1 MLKITLRIVAGLF
14 ALVVICITGFML
26 MFTASKLDVT
36 NVAVGDLPPASPPA
50 GMSISVMPT
59 GSMESRAALAFRGG
73 SWNDIRKFSMTAFF
87 VRHPK
92 GDLLIDTGFGKNVD
106 NHIKMLPSIMQN
118 LTTYTKG
125 TSAAEQMRASGS
137 DPTKLAGVI
146 LTHAHWDHVSG
157 LDEFAGVPV
166 LVDAAETE
174 LIGQKTFKTELL
186 NSFANL
192 NYKQYEF
199 EGGPYLGFPKSHDVY
214 GDGSV
219 VIVPSPGHTPGS
231 VVVFVTLPS
240 GTRYALL
247 GDLVWQNEGFEIP
260 AERPWP
266 IRRLI
271 GEDDSQ
277 VRENIGRVRAI
288 HKKYPQIK
296 LLPAH
301 DAGAFRMLPLLPAT
315 AR

>member
-1 MLKITLRIVAGLF
+1 MLKTILRIIAGVF
-14 ALVVICITGFML
+14 ALVVILIVCFML
-26 MFTASKLDVT
+26 MFTPAKLDVAE
-36 NVAVGDLPPASPPA
+36 VAVGYLPPASPPA
-50 GMSISVMPT
+50 GMTISVMPT
-59 GSMESRAALAFRGG
+59 GSMESRGALAFRGG
-73 SWNDIRKFSMTAFF
+73 AWNDIRQFSMTAFL

-92 GDLLIDTGFGKNVD
+92 GDLLIDTGFGKNID
-106 NHIKMLPSIMQN
+106 AHIKMLPSIVQN

-125 TSAAEQMRASGS
+125 TSAAEQMRAGGI
-137 DPTKLAGVI
+137 DPAKLVGAI
-146 LTHAHWDHVSG
+146 ITHAHWDHVSG
-157 LDEFAGVPV
+157 LDEFTGVPV
-166 LVDAAETE
+166 LVDAAETAF
-174 LIGQKTFKTELL
+174 INQKTHNTELL
-186 NSFANL
+186 NSFANV
-192 NYKQYEF
+192 NYKQYDF

-247 GDLVWQNEGFEIP
+247 GDLVWQNEGIEIP

-271 GEDDSQ
+271 GEVDAE
-277 VRENIGRVRAI
+277 VRENIGRIVAI
-288 HKKYPQIK
+288 SKKYPQIR

-301 DAGAFRMLPLLPAT
+301 DARAFRMLPVLPAD
-315 AR
+315 AK